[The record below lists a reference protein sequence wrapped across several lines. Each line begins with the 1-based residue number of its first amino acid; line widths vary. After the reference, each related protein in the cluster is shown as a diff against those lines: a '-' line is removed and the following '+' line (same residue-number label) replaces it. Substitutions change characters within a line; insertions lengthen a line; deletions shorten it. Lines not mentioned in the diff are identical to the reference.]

1 MGDTQNQ
8 LEQGIETGNI
18 NWYVQEKWRNWVT
31 VAVEIRAQEKP
42 EKQLFSRSL
51 ITVYKPPLEAEL

>member
-8 LEQGIETGNI
+8 LEQGVETGNI

-31 VAVEIRAQEKP
+31 VAVEIRAQGKARETVVFT
-42 EKQLFSRSL
+42 LFNNGLQTPTRG
-51 ITVYKPPLEAEL
+51 